1 MSFEPIH
8 IIPYRPD
15 LDADILE
22 IEKKALQGTWVKLEM
37 LRNHYISRAAVFQA
51 HGGYVGFNQNGRLVG
66 AVIGAKVPLK
76 INGKEFEAGFG
87 LDMRVSPSWK
97 NKGAAKQL
105 TSFVMRNFFRPHNL
119 TKNFVTMKAS
129 NNPMMSVGLNL
140 LKSSSVVDFT
150 YLVIPT
156 QSRINL
162 VSHTKQQSSFT
173 TELMDR
179 HDRFPEYISAYKD
192 DLYAW
197 HTYKMYRLKID
208 KIHPIAALSTLIVSL
223 VTKKKYP
230 AQGDEIKTATLFNL
244 TGQNIIH
251 INEALE
257 HLGKQGVNYV
267 NVVCKKNDATYQALK
282 SYSIFDYR
290 HYLMAD
296 FTIGPADKITI
307 DVRCL

>member
-1 MSFEPIH
+1 MSFEPIN

-22 IEKKALQGTWVKLEM
+22 IEKKALQGTLVKFEM
-37 LRNHYISRAAVFQA
+37 LRDNYISRAAVFQA
-51 HGGYVGFNQNGRLVG
+51 HGGYVGFNQYGRLVG
-66 AVIGAKVPLK
+66 AAIGAKVPLK
-76 INGKEFEAGFG
+76 INGKEFKAGFG
-87 LDMRVSPSWK
+87 LDMRVSPSWR

-105 TSFVMRNFFRPHNL
+105 TGFVMRNFFRPHNL
-119 TKNFVTMKAS
+119 TKNFITMKAS
-129 NNPMMSVGLNL
+129 NNPIMSVGLNL
-140 LKSSSVVDFT
+140 LKSSSVVDFS

-156 QSRINL
+156 QTRINV
-162 VSHTKQQSSFT
+162 VSHAEQQTSFT

-208 KIHPIAALSTLIVSL
+208 KIHPIAALSTMIVSL
-223 VTKKKYP
+223 LKKKKYP

-244 TGQNIIH
+244 TGKNIIH
-251 INEALE
+251 INEALD

-267 NVVCKKNDATYQALK
+267 NVVCKKNDATYHALK
-282 SYSIFDYR
+282 SYAIFDYD

-296 FTIGPADKITI
+296 FTIGPNDKITI